1 MTEQGGLTRPGIG
14 HAQQEGAVM
23 LESEVLVLKL
33 SAVYALAAS
42 TIASS
47 KITTLDHERFYH
59 PVEDRTLVAQLFALL
74 AFALLART

>member
-1 MTEQGGLTRPGIG
+1 
-14 HAQQEGAVM
+14 M

-47 KITTLDHERFYH
+47 KITTLDHEVLDDA
-59 PVEDRTLVAQLFALL
+59 VELAALVMQGFAGLADALL
-74 AFALLART
+74 AGTQCTYLDINGRM